1 MGLLSSTRNYS
12 IDRSTYIDYPDTVHV
27 HEHKAPTDESIRLME
42 DAHDKAIKNIIAKVK
57 VENNLVN
64 GECFLVEQP
73 CNINDIKLYFK
84 FKINGKEF
92 TLERELSRR
101 EIGLDEQKEI
111 NMVSLK
117 LENHAKAIML
127 WYALKM
133 FSSVMYEQ
141 IVGEKFPEQLLK

>member
-1 MGLLSSTRNYS
+1 
-12 IDRSTYIDYPDTVHV
+12 
-27 HEHKAPTDESIRLME
+27 ME

-111 NMVSLK
+111 NMVSIK